1 MTSRIFT
8 FLVFGVL
15 ALGVM
20 LGFTNSNDIPTGS
33 KSNTTFNGDN
43 TIYPPAISS
52 SATVIFAD
60 SLNGNNDTTSLKLRG
75 YKVWYRGSGPQGTTA
90 TWYQGSDA
98 VFPAFNGPI
107 TGYVAANYNVVT
119 ATNNINSWLVS
130 PPLNIAAGDSLMFWE
145 RSVTANTFPDSMRV
159 MYSAAGDSVPEA
171 TSWVELGRFLN
182 TTSGSWNQ
190 RKYRLATAGANARF
204 ALRYCVVNGGPSGAN
219 SNYIGVDMISVTREG
234 SAPATCT
241 YTWTPQTS
249 GTTVLIHSVSAVSS
263 QIAWAGGVGGVVRRT
278 TDGGTTWGNGN
289 PNPGVISGDV
299 YNIYAW
305 SANDAICTTS
315 PAATFIYKT
324 TNGGTNWTQVYTL
337 AGGFINALQ
346 MVSATE
352 GYGEGDPVGGKWTIV
367 KTTDGGNTWA
377 RMATEPTQVGS
388 EAGWN
393 NSMYILGSNMW
404 FGTNNTKVYHS
415 TDLGVTWTS
424 GATTGN
430 LNTFSVHYNSTS
442 NGLAGGVTMSKSVDG
457 GTTYTAATI
466 PGTTGS
472 LNGLEGKGDDW
483 WAIRTGADVYRSTN
497 QGSTWTTATTVTG
510 AAFND
515 IDLTDG
521 AGGCPTGWAVGTGT
535 ITKMTGSPTGII
547 SYSGEVPSTY
557 LLKQNFPNPFN
568 PTTNINFSI
577 PKSGFVTLKVY
588 NMAGMEVATL
598 LNENKTAGNY
608 IVGFNAANLPSG
620 AYFYRIETG
629 NYTDTKKM
637 LLIK

>member
-33 KSNTTFNGDN
+33 KSNTTFTGDN

-52 SATVIFAD
+52 SATVIFVD
-60 SLNGNNDTTSLKLRG
+60 SLNGSNDTTSLKSRG

-98 VFPAFNGPI
+98 VFPSFNGPI

-130 PPLNIAAGDSLMFWE
+130 PALNIAAGDSLMFWE
-145 RSVTANTFPDSMRV
+145 RSVTGNTFPDSMRV

-241 YTWTPQTS
+241 YIWTPQTS

-263 QIAWAGGVGGVVRRT
+263 QIAWAGGVGAVVRRT

-289 PNPGVISGDV
+289 PNPGVISGDI

-377 RMATEPTQVGS
+377 RMATEPTQVGT

-393 NSMYILGSNMW
+393 NSMYILGSNIW

-415 TDLGVTWTS
+415 TDLGATWTS

-442 NGLAGGVTMSKSVDG
+442 NGLAGGTAMSKSVDG

-466 PGTTGS
+466 PGASGS

-483 WAIRTGADVYRSTN
+483 WAIRTGTDVYRSTN
-497 QGSTWTTATTVTG
+497 QGSTWTSATTVAG

-515 IDLTDG
+515 LDFTDG

-535 ITKMTGSPTGII
+535 ITKMTGTPTGII